1 MCVCVCVCVCVCGGG
16 GGEGWEV
23 IHALKELAIE
33 ITIFESSYLKY
44 SKCQAS
50 YVAIRITKVQEY
62 IH

>member
-1 MCVCVCVCVCVCGGG
+1 MCVCVCGGG
-16 GGEGWEV
+16 GGWEV

-33 ITIFESSYLKY
+33 IESSYLKY